1 MPSPSFADLRS
12 QEVYAAADRIRDV
25 ARRTPLR
32 RSDALSAITGTD
44 VYLKLEC
51 AQITG
56 SFKLRGAYNALAS
69 LSAAA
74 RARGVVA
81 ASAGNHGLG
90 IAYSARALA
99 IPATL
104 YIPSTAPDVKRDG
117 IAALGATIDASSP
130 DYEAALVLA
139 MQHAERESIPFVS
152 ATQNLDVVAGQGTA
166 ALEILEEQPSL
177 RTVLVPVG
185 GAGLLA
191 GFGMFLR
198 DVAPQVRIV
207 GVQGTRSAAMARSLE
222 ANQVVPVPHEITLAD
237 GLAGDIDEFA
247 LDVGRNSLDLLA
259 IVTEEEI
266 EAAIAWLYTNEG
278 LVVEGSGAVGVAALL
293 QKKVYKPVGP
303 VAVVLSGANI
313 DPEKHAKL
321 VEKYGAQG
329 TRAGTSATSV
339 SPR

>member
-12 QEVYAAADRIRDV
+12 QDVYAAADRIRDV

-32 RSDALSAITGTD
+32 RSEALSAITGTD

-69 LSAAA
+69 LSAAE

-198 DVAPQVRIV
+198 DIAPQVRIV

-303 VAVVLSGANI
+303 VVVVLSGANI

>member
-1 MPSPSFADLRS
+1 P
-12 QEVYAAADRIRDV
+12 
-25 ARRTPLR
+25 
-32 RSDALSAITGTD
+32 
-44 VYLKLEC
+44 
-51 AQITG
+51 
-56 SFKLRGAYNALAS
+56 N
-69 LSAAA
+69 A

-104 YIPSTAPDVKRDG
+104 YIPATAPAVKRDG

-139 MQHAERESIPFVS
+139 MAHAARESIPFVS

-166 ALEILEEQPSL
+166 ALEILEEQPL
-177 RTVLVPVG
+177 VRTVLVPVG

-198 DVAPQVRIV
+198 DVAPEVRIV

-222 ANQVVPVPHEITLAD
+222 ANEVVPVPNEITLAD

-266 EAAIAWLYTNEG
+266 EAAIAWLYTEEG

-293 QKKVYKPVGP
+293 QRKVYKPVGP
-303 VAVVLSGANI
+303 VVVVLSGANI
-313 DPEKHAKL
+313 DPAKHAK
-321 VEKYGAQG
+321 VVA
-329 TRAGTSATSV
+329 AHPAAS
-339 SPR
+339 

>member
-1 MPSPSFADLRS
+1 MFSALHS
-12 QEVYAAADRIRDV
+12 QSVRAAADRIRGV
-25 ARRTPLR
+25 ARRTALR
-32 RSDALSAITGTD
+32 QSRALTDLTGVD

-51 AQITG
+51 EQLTG

-69 LSAAA
+69 LTPAT

-90 IAYSARALA
+90 VAYSARALQ

-104 YIPSTAPDVKRDG
+104 YIPSTAPNVKRDG

-139 MQHAERESIPFVS
+139 LAHAERERIPFVS

-166 ALEILEEQPSL
+166 ALEIFEELPEL

-191 GFGMFLR
+191 GVGSFLR
-198 DVAPQVRIV
+198 DVAPNVRIV

-222 ANQVVPVPHEITLAD
+222 AGKVVPVPHEQTLAD

-247 LDVGRNSLDLLA
+247 FNVGKHALDLLA
-259 IVTEEEI
+259 IVTEDEI
-266 EAAIAWLYTNEG
+266 ESAIAWLYTEEG

-303 VAVVLSGANI
+303 VVVVLSGANI
-313 DPEKHAKL
+313 DPHRHAAI
-321 VEKYGAQG
+321 VAAH
-329 TRAGTSATSV
+329 TPPA
-339 SPR
+339 

>member
-1 MPSPSFADLRS
+1 MRSQSFADLRS
-12 QEVYAAADRIRDV
+12 QDVYAAADRIRTV
-25 ARRTPLR
+25 VPRTPLR
-32 RSDALSAITGTD
+32 RSAALSTLTDTD

-69 LSAAA
+69 LSPDA

-90 IAYSARALA
+90 IAYSARALS

-104 YIPSTAPDVKRDG
+104 YIPSTAPNIKRDG
-117 IAALGATIDASSP
+117 IAALGATIDATSP

-139 MQHAERESIPFVS
+139 MAHAEREGIPFVS

-166 ALEILEEQPSL
+166 ALEILEELPSL

-198 DVAPQVRIV
+198 DIAPEVRIV

-222 ANQVVPVPHEITLAD
+222 ANEVVPVAHEITLAD

-247 LDVGRNSLDLLA
+247 LDVARNSLDLLA

-266 EAAIAWLYTNEG
+266 EAAIAWLYTEER

-303 VAVVLSGANI
+303 VVIVLSGANI
-313 DPEKHAKL
+313 DPAKHAKVL
-321 VEKYGAQG
+321 A
-329 TRAGTSATSV
+329 AHPATS
-339 SPR
+339 

>member
-12 QEVYAAADRIRDV
+12 QDVYAAADRIREV

-69 LSAAA
+69 LSAAE

-117 IAALGATIDASSP
+117 IAALGATIDACLPTTKPRSYSRCSTP
-130 DYEAALVLA
+130 
-139 MQHAERESIPFVS
+139 S
-152 ATQNLDVVAGQGTA
+152 A
-166 ALEILEEQPSL
+166 S
-177 RTVLVPVG
+177 R
-185 GAGLLA
+185 
-191 GFGMFLR
+191 F
-198 DVAPQVRIV
+198 
-207 GVQGTRSAAMARSLE
+207 RS
-222 ANQVVPVPHEITLAD
+222 
-237 GLAGDIDEFA
+237 
-247 LDVGRNSLDLLA
+247 
-259 IVTEEEI
+259 
-266 EAAIAWLYTNEG
+266 
-278 LVVEGSGAVGVAALL
+278 
-293 QKKVYKPVGP
+293 
-303 VAVVLSGANI
+303 
-313 DPEKHAKL
+313 
-321 VEKYGAQG
+321 
-329 TRAGTSATSV
+329 
-339 SPR
+339 

>member
-1 MPSPSFADLRS
+1 MPSPHVPTHTFADLRS
-12 QEVYAAADRIRDV
+12 QDVYAAAERIRTV
-25 ARRTPLR
+25 VPRTPLR
-32 RSDALSAITGTD
+32 RSAALSTLTDTD

-51 AQITG
+51 SQITG

-69 LSAAA
+69 LSPAA

-90 IAYSARALA
+90 IAYSARALS

-104 YIPSTAPDVKRDG
+104 YIPSTAPNVKRDG
-117 IAALGATIDASSP
+117 IAALGATIDATSP

-139 MQHAERESIPFVS
+139 MAHAEREGIPFVS

-166 ALEILEEQPSL
+166 ALEILEELPSL

-198 DVAPQVRIV
+198 DIAPDVRII

-222 ANQVVPVPHEITLAD
+222 ANEVVPVAHEITLAD

-266 EAAIAWLYTNEG
+266 EAAIAWLFNEER

-303 VAVVLSGANI
+303 VVIVLSGANI
-313 DPEKHAKL
+313 DPAKHAKVL
-321 VEKYGAQG
+321 A
-329 TRAGTSATSV
+329 AHPAAS
-339 SPR
+339 

>member
-1 MPSPSFADLRS
+1 MFSDLRS
-12 QEVYAAADRIRDV
+12 QDVYAAADRIRGV
-25 ARRTPLR
+25 ARRTALR
-32 RSDALSAITGTD
+32 HSSALTDLTGTD

-51 AQITG
+51 EQITG

-69 LSAAA
+69 IPANA

-90 IAYSARALA
+90 VAYAARALG

-104 YIPSTAPDVKRDG
+104 YIPSTAPAIKRDG
-117 IAALGATIDASSP
+117 ITSLGATIDATSP

-139 MQHAERESIPFVS
+139 MAHAEREGIPFVS
-152 ATQNLDVVAGQGTA
+152 ATQDLDVVAGQGTA
-166 ALEILEEQPSL
+166 ALEILEELRSL

-185 GAGLLA
+185 GGGLLG
-191 GFGMFLR
+191 GFGSFLR
-198 DVAPQVRIV
+198 SVAPEVRIV

-222 ANQVVPVPHEITLAD
+222 AGRVTPVPHELTLAD

-247 LDVGRNSLDLLA
+247 FDIGKHALDVLA

-266 EAAIAWLYTNEG
+266 EMAIAWLYTEEG

-293 QKKVYKPVGP
+293 QKKVYKPAGP
-303 VAVVLSGANI
+303 VVVVLSGANI
-313 DPEKHAKL
+313 DASRHAEI
-321 VEKYGAQG
+321 VAA
-329 TRAGTSATSV
+329 RAPAA
-339 SPR
+339 